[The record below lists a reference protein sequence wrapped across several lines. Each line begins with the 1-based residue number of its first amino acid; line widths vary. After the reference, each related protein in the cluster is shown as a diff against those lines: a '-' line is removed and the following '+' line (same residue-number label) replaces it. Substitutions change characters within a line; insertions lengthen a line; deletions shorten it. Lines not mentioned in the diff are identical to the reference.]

1 MRNLVFGLIILTVFS
16 CKNSQDSYKTV
27 IPEHEMQELLIDL
40 HLSDATIRTYI
51 NYNKPVF
58 VRKAFYDSIFT
69 KHKVTEKQ
77 FLWNIMHYSKDK
89 KICDIYEKAIS
100 ELTSRKAVYEQKM
113 LRQKVDKK

>member
-1 MRNLVFGLIILTVFS
+1 MRNIVFGLLFLSAFS
-16 CKNSQDSYKTV
+16 CKNAQDSYKKV

-51 NYNKPVF
+51 NYNKPVY
-58 VRKAFYDSIFT
+58 VRKGFYDRIFT

-100 ELTSRKAVYEQKM
+100 ELTSKKAVYEQKI
-113 LRQKVDKK
+113 LREKVGK

>member
-1 MRNLVFGLIILTVFS
+1 MKNIVFGLILLFTYS
-16 CKNSQDSYKTV
+16 CKNNQDSYKTI
-27 IPEHEMQELLIDL
+27 IPEHEMQELLINL

-58 VRKAFYDSIFT
+58 VRKVFYDIIFR
-69 KHKVTEKQ
+69 KHRVTEKQ

-100 ELTSRKAVYEQKM
+100 ELTSKKAIYEQKV
-113 LRQKVDKK
+113 LRQNVGK